1 MTGRPKRTPT
11 EPLQGIVPWALLA
24 TLGVLVG
31 ITMPGLGSGA
41 WPFDPPSVDPRGV
54 LGPLARIADR
64 EWDLGIL
71 RSTAI
76 LAGLL
81 VALAAA
87 ASWRFRAWP
96 RWAAVGL
103 AAVVCAM
110 LLVPAVLLQVGL
122 RDATAPWY
130 FTNDSTYQIEIAGD
144 LVLDGDNPYG
154 HDYGE
159 SGLENFYPAADDEE
173 AAFDRAARHHF
184 AYFPGTALTA
194 AAWRVLPRPW
204 DDYRLFVLLA
214 TLALLPA
221 ALLFPGPL
229 VVRLA
234 VGSGLAANPLI
245 VQGAWFGTADAPAL
259 LALVLSFALVTRG
272 HPVWAGAALGAAL
285 ALKQFALVALPF
297 LAVMLLVA
305 RVPRRTL
312 YQSGAAFAGIF
323 LATVLPFLIADPG
336 ALWDDT
342 VAYGA
347 DTYRIVGYGL
357 AALLLNL
364 GAIDDRFGDYPFLPL
379 ALLVWLPITAWLLW
393 SQWRAKTAWAAAAGF
408 SVSMF
413 VLLFL
418 SRVFQSSYLAW
429 PLTGIGL
436 ALLLAS
442 APGTSPGPSPSG
454 AAGSEAPE

>member
-1 MTGRPKRTPT
+1 MTGRRNRTPT
-11 EPLQGIVPWALLA
+11 EPLEGVAPWALLA

-31 ITMPGLGSGA
+31 ITVPDLGSGA
-41 WPFDPPSVDPRGV
+41 WPFDPPSVDPRGI
-54 LGPLARIADR
+54 LGPLVRVADR

-71 RSTAI
+71 RSSAV

-87 ASWRFRAWP
+87 ASWRFRTWP
-96 RWAAVGL
+96 RWAAIGL
-103 AAVVCAM
+103 AGVVCAM

-122 RDATAPWY
+122 RDATDLWY

-154 HDYGE
+154 HDYGD
-159 SGLENFYPAADDEE
+159 SGLERFYPAADDEE

-194 AAWRVLPRPW
+194 AAWRILPRPW

-214 TLALLPA
+214 TFALLPA

-229 VVRLA
+229 ITRLA
-234 VGSGLAANPLI
+234 VGAGLAANPLI
-245 VQGAWFGTADAPAL
+245 VHGAWFGTADAPAL
-259 LALVLSFALVTRG
+259 LALVLSYALVTRG
-272 HPVWAGAALGAAL
+272 HPVWAGASLGGAV
-285 ALKQFALVALPF
+285 ALKQFALVAAPF
-297 LAVMLLVA
+297 LLVMLLVA

-312 YQSGAAFAGIF
+312 WQAGAAFGGVLF
-323 LATVLPFLIADPG
+323 ATALPFLIADPG

-342 VAYGA
+342 IAYGA

-357 AALLLNL
+357 SHLLLGL
-364 GAIDDRFGDYPFLPL
+364 GVIDDRFGYYPFLPL
-379 ALLVWLPITAWLLW
+379 ALLVWLPVTAWLLW
-393 SQWRAKTAWAAAAGF
+393 SQWRARTSWAAAAGF

-418 SRVFQSSYLAW
+418 SRVFQTSYLLW

-442 APGTSPGPSPSG
+442 APGISGPSTS
-454 AAGSEAPE
+454 ATAGSEAPE

>member
-1 MTGRPKRTPT
+1 MNRV
-11 EPLQGIVPWALLA
+11 QPWALLA

-31 ITMPGLGSGA
+31 ITVPDLGSGA
-41 WPFDPPSVDPRGV
+41 WPFDPPSVDPRGI
-54 LGPLARIADR
+54 LGPLVRVADR

-71 RSTAI
+71 RSAAV

-87 ASWRFRAWP
+87 ASWRLRTWP
-96 RWAAVGL
+96 RWAAIGL
-103 AAVVCAM
+103 AGVVCAM
-110 LLVPAVLLQVGL
+110 LLVPAVLLQAGL
-122 RDATAPWY
+122 RDATDPWY

-154 HDYGE
+154 HDYGD
-159 SGLENFYPAADDEE
+159 SGLERFYPAADDEE

-194 AAWRVLPRPW
+194 AAWRILPRPW

-214 TLALLPA
+214 TFALLPA

-229 VVRLA
+229 ITRLA
-234 VGSGLAANPLI
+234 VGAGLAANPLI
-245 VQGAWFGTADAPAL
+245 VHGAWFGTADAPAL
-259 LALVLSFALVTRG
+259 LALVLSYALVTRG
-272 HPVWAGAALGAAL
+272 HPVWAGASLGGAV
-285 ALKQFALVALPF
+285 ALKQFALVAAPF
-297 LAVMLLVA
+297 LLVMLLVA

-312 YQSGAAFAGIF
+312 WQAGAAFGGVLF
-323 LATVLPFLIADPG
+323 ATALPFLIADPG

-342 VAYGA
+342 IAYGA

-357 AALLLNL
+357 SHLLLGL
-364 GAIDDRFGDYPFLPL
+364 GVIDDRFGYYPFLPL
-379 ALLVWLPITAWLLW
+379 ALLVWLPVTAWLLW
-393 SQWRAKTAWAAAAGF
+393 SQWRARTSWAAAAGF

-418 SRVFQSSYLAW
+418 SRVFQTSYLLW

-442 APGTSPGPSPSG
+442 APGISGPSTS
-454 AAGSEAPE
+454 ATAGSEAPE

>member
-1 MTGRPKRTPT
+1 VNR
-11 EPLQGIVPWALLA
+11 VSPWALLA
-24 TLGVLVG
+24 TLGVLVA
-31 ITMPGLGSGA
+31 ITVPDLGSGA
-41 WPFDPPSVDPRGV
+41 WPFDPPSVDPRGI
-54 LGPLARIADR
+54 LGPLVRVADR

-71 RSTAI
+71 RSTAV

-87 ASWRFRAWP
+87 ASWRFRTWP
-96 RWAAVGL
+96 RWTAVGL
-103 AAVVCAM
+103 TAVVCAM
-110 LLVPAVLLQVGL
+110 LLLPAVLLQVGL
-122 RDATAPWY
+122 RDATEPWY
-130 FTNDSTYQIEIAGD
+130 FTNDSTYQIELAGD

-154 HDYGE
+154 HDYGD
-159 SGLENFYPAADDEE
+159 SGLERFYPAADDEE

-184 AYFPGTALTA
+184 AYFPGTALSA
-194 AAWRVLPRPW
+194 AAWRVLPSPL

-214 TLALLPA
+214 TFALLPA

-229 VVRLA
+229 VTRLA
-234 VGSGLAANPLI
+234 IGAGLAANPLI
-245 VQGAWFGTADAPAL
+245 VHGAWFGTADAPAL
-259 LALVLSFALVTRG
+259 LALVLSFALVARG
-272 HPVWAGAALGAAL
+272 RPVWGGASLGAAI
-285 ALKQFALVALPF
+285 ALKQFALVAAPF
-297 LAVMLLVA
+297 LLVMLIIA

-312 YQSGAAFAGIF
+312 WQAGAAFGGVL
-323 LATVLPFLIADPG
+323 LATALPFLIADPG

-342 VAYGA
+342 IAYGA

-364 GAIDDRFGDYPFLPL
+364 GVLDDRFGSYPFLPL
-379 ALLVWLPITAWLLW
+379 AILFWLPITAWLLW
-393 SQWRAKTAWAAAAGF
+393 SQWRARTSWAAAAGF

-418 SRVFQSSYLAW
+418 SRVFQTSYLLW

-442 APGTSPGPSPSG
+442 AERTSQRPAS
-454 AAGSEAPE
+454 A

>member
-1 MTGRPKRTPT
+1 VNR
-11 EPLQGIVPWALLA
+11 VHPWTLLA

-31 ITMPGLGSGA
+31 IAVPVLGSGA

-54 LGPLARIADR
+54 LGPLVRVADR

-71 RSTAI
+71 RSTAV

-81 VALAAA
+81 IALAAA

-96 RWAAVGL
+96 RWAAIAL
-103 AAVVCAM
+103 AGVVCAM

-122 RDATAPWY
+122 RDATDPWY

-154 HDYGE
+154 HDYGD
-159 SGLENFYPAADDEE
+159 SGLERFYPAADDEE

-194 AAWRVLPRPW
+194 AAWRLLPRPW

-214 TLALLPA
+214 TFALLPA

-229 VVRLA
+229 ITRLA
-234 VGSGLAANPLI
+234 VGAGLAANPLI
-245 VQGAWFGTADAPAL
+245 VHGAWFGTADAPAL

-272 HPVWAGAALGAAL
+272 HPVWAGASLGAAV
-285 ALKQFALVALPF
+285 ALKQFALVAAPF
-297 LAVMLLVA
+297 LLVMLLVA
-305 RVPRRTL
+305 RFPRRTL
-312 YQSGAAFAGIF
+312 WQAGAAFAGVVF
-323 LATVLPFLIADPG
+323 ATALPFLIADPG

-342 VAYGA
+342 IAYGA

-357 AALLLNL
+357 SDVLLGL
-364 GAIDDRFGDYPFLPL
+364 GVLDDRFGYYPFLPL
-379 ALLVWLPITAWLLW
+379 AILVWLPITAWLLW
-393 SQWRAKTAWAAAAGF
+393 SQWRARTSWAAAAGF

-418 SRVFQSSYLAW
+418 SRVFQTSYLLW

-442 APGTSPGPSPSG
+442 APGTPPGASPSA

>member
-1 MTGRPKRTPT
+1 MNR
-11 EPLQGIVPWALLA
+11 VSPWALLA

-31 ITMPGLGSGA
+31 ITVPDLGSGA
-41 WPFDPPSVDPRGV
+41 WPFTPPSIDPRGI
-54 LGPLARIADR
+54 LGPLVRVADR

-71 RSTAI
+71 RSTAV
-76 LAGLL
+76 LAGVL

-87 ASWRFRAWP
+87 ATWRFRTWP
-96 RWAAVGL
+96 RWAAIGL
-103 AAVVCAM
+103 AGVVCAM
-110 LLVPAVLLQVGL
+110 LLLPAVLLQVGL
-122 RDATAPWY
+122 RDATEPWY

-154 HDYGE
+154 HDYGD
-159 SGLENFYPAADDEE
+159 SGLERFYPAADAEE

-184 AYFPGTALTA
+184 AYFPGTAATA
-194 AAWRVLPRPW
+194 AAWRLLPHPW

-214 TLALLPA
+214 TFALLPA

-229 VVRLA
+229 VIRLA

-245 VQGAWFGTADAPAL
+245 AHGAWFGTADAPAL
-259 LALVLSFALVTRG
+259 LALVLSFALVARN
-272 HPVWAGAALGAAL
+272 HPVWAGASLGAAI
-285 ALKQFALVALPF
+285 ALKQFALVAAPF
-297 LAVMLLVA
+297 LLVMLLVA

-312 YQSGAAFAGIF
+312 WQSAGAFVGV
-323 LATVLPFLIADPG
+323 LLVTVMPFLIADPG

-342 VAYGA
+342 VAYGT

-364 GAIDDRFGDYPFLPL
+364 GALDDRFGYYPFLPL
-379 ALLVWLPITAWLLW
+379 ALLIWLPITAWLLW
-393 SQWRAKTAWAAAAGF
+393 SQWRARTAWTAAAGF

-413 VLLFL
+413 VLLWL
-418 SRVFQSSYLAW
+418 SRVFQTSYLAW

-436 ALLLAS
+436 ALLLALGER
-442 APGTSPGPSPSG
+442 AR
-454 AAGSEAPE
+454 ARAG